1 MLQGFLASTDL
12 HSHNDIENVH

>member
-12 HSHNDIENVH
+12 HSHNDNENVH